1 MDSIRCFDVL
11 FAFLGIVILLPFFI
25 IIALLIK
32 ITSAGPILFKQNR
45 VGKNNV
51 DFKLFKFRT
60 MQVNAESKGQL
71 TVGGRDSRITNV
83 GYFLRKFKLD
93 ELPQLFNVLNGT
105 MSLVGPRPEVRKFV
119 NFYTVQKQKVLL
131 VLPGI
136 TDFASIEFRNENE
149 LLANA
154 TNPEQYYIEV
164 IMSKKID
171 LNKQFIENRTL
182 KNYFSILFTT
192 VLTSVRGK

>member
-25 IIALLIK
+25 VIALLIK
-32 ITSAGPILFKQNR
+32 LTSAGPILFKQNR
-45 VGKNNV
+45 VGKKNI

-60 MQVNAESKGQL
+60 MQINAESKGQL

-119 NFYTVQKQKVLL
+119 NFYTVEQQKVLL

-149 LLANA
+149 LLSNA

-164 IMSKKID
+164 IMPKKID

>member
-25 IIALLIK
+25 VIALLIK
-32 ITSAGPILFKQNR
+32 LTSAGSILFKQNR

-60 MQVNAESKGQL
+60 MQINAESKGQL

-119 NFYTVQKQKVLL
+119 NFYTVEQQKVLL

-164 IMSKKID
+164 IMPKKID

>member
-11 FAFLGIVILLPFFI
+11 FAFLGIIILLPFFI
-25 IIALLIK
+25 VIALLIK
-32 ITSAGPILFKQNR
+32 ITSAGSILFKQNR

-60 MQVNAESKGQL
+60 MQINAESKGQL

-119 NFYTVQKQKVLL
+119 NFYTVEQQKVLL

-164 IMSKKID
+164 IMPKKID

>member
-25 IIALLIK
+25 VIALLIK
-32 ITSAGPILFKQNR
+32 LTSAGPILFKQNR

-119 NFYTVQKQKVLL
+119 NFYTVEQQKVLL

>member
-25 IIALLIK
+25 VIALLIK
-32 ITSAGPILFKQNR
+32 LTSAGSILFKQNR

-60 MQVNAESKGQL
+60 MQINAESKGQL

-119 NFYTVQKQKVLL
+119 NFYTVEQQKVLL

-164 IMSKKID
+164 IMPKKID
-171 LNKQFIENRTL
+171 LDKQFIENRTL

>member
-25 IIALLIK
+25 VIALLIK
-32 ITSAGPILFKQNR
+32 LTSAGPILFKQNR

-119 NFYTVQKQKVLL
+119 NFYTVEQQKVLL

-149 LLANA
+149 LLSNA

-164 IMSKKID
+164 IMPKKID

>member
-25 IIALLIK
+25 VIALLIK
-32 ITSAGPILFKQNR
+32 LTSAGPILFKQNR
-45 VGKNNV
+45 VGKKNI

-60 MQVNAESKGQL
+60 MQINAESKGQL

-119 NFYTVQKQKVLL
+119 NFYTIEQQKVLL

-149 LLANA
+149 LLSNA

-164 IMSKKID
+164 IMPKKID

>member
-25 IIALLIK
+25 VIALLIK
-32 ITSAGPILFKQNR
+32 LTSAGSILFKQNR
-45 VGKNNV
+45 VGKNNA

-60 MQVNAESKGQL
+60 MQINAESKGQL

-119 NFYTVQKQKVLL
+119 NFYTVEQQKVLL

-164 IMSKKID
+164 IMPKKID

>member
-1 MDSIRCFDVL
+1 
-11 FAFLGIVILLPFFI
+11 
-25 IIALLIK
+25 
-32 ITSAGPILFKQNR
+32 
-45 VGKNNV
+45 
-51 DFKLFKFRT
+51 
-60 MQVNAESKGQL
+60 MQINAESKGQL

-119 NFYTVQKQKVLL
+119 NFYTVEQQKVLL

>member
-25 IIALLIK
+25 VIALLIK
-32 ITSAGPILFKQNR
+32 LTSAGSILFKQNR
-45 VGKNNV
+45 VGKNNA

-60 MQVNAESKGQL
+60 MQINAESKGQL

-119 NFYTVQKQKVLL
+119 NFYTVEQQKVLL

>member
-25 IIALLIK
+25 VIALLIK
-32 ITSAGPILFKQNR
+32 LTSAGSILFKQNR

-60 MQVNAESKGQL
+60 MQINAESKGQL

-119 NFYTVQKQKVLL
+119 NFYTVEQQKVLL

>member
-25 IIALLIK
+25 VIALLIK
-32 ITSAGPILFKQNR
+32 LTSAGPILFKQNR
-45 VGKNNV
+45 VGKKNI

-60 MQVNAESKGQL
+60 MQINAESKGQL

-119 NFYTVQKQKVLL
+119 NFYTIEQQKVLL
-131 VLPGI
+131 V
-136 TDFASIEFRNENE
+136 
-149 LLANA
+149 
-154 TNPEQYYIEV
+154 
-164 IMSKKID
+164 
-171 LNKQFIENRTL
+171 
-182 KNYFSILFTT
+182 FT
-192 VLTSVRGK
+192 

>member
-119 NFYTVQKQKVLL
+119 NFYTVEQQKVLL

>member
-25 IIALLIK
+25 VIALLIK
-32 ITSAGPILFKQNR
+32 LTSAGSILFKQNR

-60 MQVNAESKGQL
+60 MQINAESKGQL

-119 NFYTVQKQKVLL
+119 NFYTIEQQKVLL

-149 LLANA
+149 LLSNA

-164 IMSKKID
+164 IMPKKID

>member
-25 IIALLIK
+25 VIALLIK
-32 ITSAGPILFKQNR
+32 LTSAGSILFKQNR
-45 VGKNNV
+45 VGKKNI

-60 MQVNAESKGQL
+60 MQINAESKGQL

-119 NFYTVQKQKVLL
+119 NFYTIEQQKVLL

-164 IMSKKID
+164 IMPKKID
-171 LNKQFIENRTL
+171 LNKQFIENRTI

>member
-25 IIALLIK
+25 VIALLIK
-32 ITSAGPILFKQNR
+32 LTSAGPILFKQNR
-45 VGKNNV
+45 VGKKNI

-60 MQVNAESKGQL
+60 MQINAESKGQL

-119 NFYTVQKQKVLL
+119 NFYTVEQQKVLL

>member
-25 IIALLIK
+25 VIALLIK
-32 ITSAGPILFKQNR
+32 LTSAGPILFKQNR

-60 MQVNAESKGQL
+60 MQINAESKGQL

-119 NFYTVQKQKVLL
+119 NFYTVEQQKVLL

-164 IMSKKID
+164 IMPKKID

>member
-119 NFYTVQKQKVLL
+119 NFYTVEQQKVLL

-164 IMSKKID
+164 IMPKKID

>member
-25 IIALLIK
+25 VIALLIK
-32 ITSAGPILFKQNR
+32 LTSAGPILFKQNR
-45 VGKNNV
+45 VGKKNI

-60 MQVNAESKGQL
+60 MQINAESKGQL

-105 MSLVGPRPEVRKFV
+105 TSLVGPRPEVRKFV
-119 NFYTVQKQKVLL
+119 NFYTVEQQKVLL

>member
-25 IIALLIK
+25 VIALLIK
-32 ITSAGPILFKQNR
+32 ITSAGSILFKQNR

-60 MQVNAESKGQL
+60 MQINAESKGQL

-119 NFYTVQKQKVLL
+119 NFYTVEQQKVLL

-164 IMSKKID
+164 IMPKKID

>member
-25 IIALLIK
+25 VIALLIK
-32 ITSAGPILFKQNR
+32 LTSAGPILFKQNR
-45 VGKNNV
+45 VGKKNI

-60 MQVNAESKGQL
+60 MQINAESKGQL

-119 NFYTVQKQKVLL
+119 NFYTVEQQKVLL

-164 IMSKKID
+164 IMPKKID

>member
-1 MDSIRCFDVL
+1 MDSIKCFDVL
-11 FAFLGIVILLPFFI
+11 FAFLGIIILLPFFI
-25 IIALLIK
+25 VIALLIK
-32 ITSAGPILFKQNR
+32 ITSAGSILFKQNR

-60 MQVNAESKGQL
+60 MQINAESKGQL

-119 NFYTVQKQKVLL
+119 NFYTVEQQKVLL

-164 IMSKKID
+164 IMPKKID

>member
-1 MDSIRCFDVL
+1 
-11 FAFLGIVILLPFFI
+11 
-25 IIALLIK
+25 
-32 ITSAGPILFKQNR
+32 
-45 VGKNNV
+45 
-51 DFKLFKFRT
+51 
-60 MQVNAESKGQL
+60 MQINAESKGQL

-119 NFYTVQKQKVLL
+119 NFYTVEQQKVLL

-164 IMSKKID
+164 IMPKKID